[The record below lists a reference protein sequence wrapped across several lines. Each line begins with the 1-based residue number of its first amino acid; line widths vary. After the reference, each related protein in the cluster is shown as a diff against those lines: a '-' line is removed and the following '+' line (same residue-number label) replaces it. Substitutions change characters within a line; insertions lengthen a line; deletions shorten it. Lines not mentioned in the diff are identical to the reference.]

1 MMPQRLAVKL
11 PLDDVASRRGAQPVD
26 FGRVLALFHRF
37 IQTRALEGLLIDV
50 ADYSH
55 VPDGPGVML
64 IGHDVD
70 YAVDLTEG
78 QPGLRVVRKRC
89 AGLEL
94 RDGVRDALRK
104 ALVAIRAIEAD
115 GSTGLAF
122 STGALTLQLVD
133 RLQYAS
139 DAASHARAAAAL
151 EPLLGEVFGAVKL
164 APASLAD
171 AGRPLTLRASVC
183 EPSPPAHLLERLG
196 GAPPLAEATAWDI
209 SVEELARLRTS
220 GAEVV
225 LLDVREPHEYA
236 ICNLGGASIP
246 LVTLAGRLEELD
258 RTAHVVVHC
267 KTGARG
273 AQAVR
278 ALREA
283 GFANAWNVTGGI
295 LAWIERIDPSL
306 PRY

>member
-1 MMPQRLAVKL
+1 MPQRLVVKF
-11 PLDDVASRRGAQPVD
+11 PLADARPVE

-70 YAVDLTEG
+70 YGIDLTEG
-78 QPGLRVVRKRC
+78 QPGLRAVRKRC

-94 RDGVRDALRK
+94 REGLRDALRK
-104 ALVAIRAIEAD
+104 ALIAIRAIEAD

-122 STGALTLQLVD
+122 STGALVVQLLD
-133 RLQYAS
+133 RLHFPND
-139 DAASHARAAAAL
+139 DAGHARAAAAL
-151 EPLLGEVFGAVKL
+151 EPLLAEVFGEVKL
-164 APASLAD
+164 DPASAAD
-171 AGRPLTLRASVC
+171 AGRPLTLRIAVS
-183 EPSPPAHLLERLG
+183 EPELPAHLLERLG
-196 GAPPLAEATAWDI
+196 GAPALAEATDWDI
-209 SVEELARLRTS
+209 PVEELARLRAS
-220 GAEVV
+220 GASFA
-225 LLDVREPHEYA
+225 LLDVRELHEVA
-236 ICNLGGASIP
+236 ICNLGGQSIP
-246 LVTLAGRLEELD
+246 LGTLAGRVEELD
-258 RTAHVVVHC
+258 ASAHVVVHC

-278 ALREA
+278 VLREA
-283 GFANAWNVTGGI
+283 GFANAWNVAGGI